1 MVALLKTTQI
11 QEPSSATVNISLD
24 SSGNVGIGTTSPS
37 YKLDVQNSS
46 SFSAQLK
53 TTSGNYAQWQI
64 IGAAGTTT
72 FGTDSNTGFVTAT
85 SNIPLAFGT
94 NNIERARIDSS
105 GYMQGTVNGLSAG
118 RIPAMQYFRLNSDLA
133 GANVSTAQNT
143 FGVGVTLVGST
154 QYAFEFLII
163 LAKTAGTTSHSPGI
177 GYSFTGTVNNMLA
190 SMYAGS
196 ANNALPVTN
205 DAPTY
210 TSVSSIT
217 NAQVSGAST
226 TATRTTTIS
235 GKGTISVG
243 TGGVLTPQY
252 TLSAAPGGA
261 YSTVA
266 GSYFAIYP
274 LAASGSNVNIGSW
287 A

>member
-118 RIPAMQYFRLNSDLA
+118 RIPAMQYYRLNSNLA
-133 GANVSTAQNT
+133 GSNVTTAQDI
-143 FGVGVTLVGST
+143 FQVGVTLVGST
-154 QYAFEFLII
+154 VYAFEAEYIFTR
-163 LAKTAGTTSHSPGI
+163 TAGTTSHTFGL
-177 GYSFTGTVNNMLA
+177 GFAGTATVNNIL
-190 SMYAGS
+190 
-196 ANNALPVTN
+196 
-205 DAPTY
+205 Y
-210 TSVSSIT
+210 T
-217 NAQVSGAST
+217 
-226 TATRTTTIS
+226 
-235 GKGTISVG
+235 
-243 TGGVLTPQY
+243 
-252 TLSAAPGGA
+252 
-261 YSTVA
+261 
-266 GSYFAIYP
+266 
-274 LAASGSNVNIGSW
+274 
-287 A
+287 